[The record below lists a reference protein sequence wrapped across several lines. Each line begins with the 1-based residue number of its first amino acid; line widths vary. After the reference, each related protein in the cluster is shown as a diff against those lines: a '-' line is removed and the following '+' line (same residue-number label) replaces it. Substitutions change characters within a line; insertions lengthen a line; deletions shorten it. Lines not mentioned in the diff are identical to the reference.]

1 MTLPTSEPERDAAA
15 SGDPARLEGVGAG
28 AAPGAR
34 HSIGELAAAAG
45 VTTRTLRYYQELGL
59 LDPGH
64 SPGGSRRYTDADAAR
79 LRRIMEL
86 RSVMGFDLERIGEIL
101 ESEDRLAQL
110 KAEARRG
117 ISEERRREILAEAI
131 AINARM
137 REQVRAKRAVLDGF
151 LAELESKAAHYAT
164 LAVELGLDQ
173 PLPATAAAR

>member
-1 MTLPTSEPERDAAA
+1 MTAGPEPEPEPEPGVAGAPA
-15 SGDPARLEGVGAG
+15 FGDPTGV
-28 AAPGAR
+28 R
-34 HSIGELAAAAG
+34 HSIGAVAAAAG

-79 LRRIMEL
+79 LRRIIEL
-86 RSVMGFDLERIGEIL
+86 RSVMGFDLERIREIL

-151 LAELESKAAHYAT
+151 LSELESKAAHYTA
-164 LAVELGLDQ
+164 LAIELGLDQ
-173 PLPATAAAR
+173 PIPATTAAG